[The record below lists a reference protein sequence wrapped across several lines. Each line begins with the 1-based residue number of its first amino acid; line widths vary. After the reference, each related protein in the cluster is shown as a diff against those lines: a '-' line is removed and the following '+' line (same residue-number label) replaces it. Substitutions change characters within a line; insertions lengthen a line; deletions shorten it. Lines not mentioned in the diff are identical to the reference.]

1 MDDMPYIT
9 RDFPIEFVNAIVHK
23 EVQGK
28 KPIYNLHRWWARRV
42 GTTFRMML
50 LTALSRELDPVAPD
64 ASELNSEASGAADP
78 RLLFYDSRPLSTA
91 DGRPPI
97 VLDPFMGGGT
107 TIVEGLKLGCQV
119 VGVDL
124 NPVAWFVTKKEVEP
138 VDLKALQR
146 EFERLEAA
154 VGERIK
160 AYYKTICPD
169 CQGEADVVC
178 LFWVK
183 VARCGNPACGQEVP
197 LFDEFMLADHK
208 ERKRKDAPLGT
219 FTVLCPTCE
228 EVFQTETV
236 KEEVSCPACGRGFLP
251 SQGYVGRGKY
261 TCPACGQQDQVVSA
275 LRRLEEPLP
284 ARMFA
289 IEYYCSPCDARGYKR
304 IDPPDVALYEQAR
317 AELAERLPNWLG
329 RLIPDQ
335 EIPVEG
341 RSDPRPVSH
350 NYRYFHQM
358 FNERQLLCLG
368 YLLEG
373 ILRVE
378 DENRREY
385 SLIAFSNA
393 LTANNMFCRYGAAKL
408 HLVDMFGRHA
418 FWPPNSPAENNLWGA
433 GRLGRG
439 TFVNYIGWLHR
450 AKQYA
455 LRPYEALPDAAAS
468 LRNGLIGQL
477 GSDAAKLVQRN
488 RVFLTAPIVGTPA
501 AGFPALADGDGTCLL
516 RCQTAEDLS
525 FLPDTCVDAVI
536 TDPPYYSNVM
546 YAELSDFFYVW
557 LRLGLSDRYPKAF
570 GPPYAPKGREIVV
583 NEKRG
588 KSEQFFLSGLAR
600 VFRECCRVL
609 KDEGIM
615 AFTFHHAEAEAWA
628 DVLQALLDARFYV
641 VAVYPVF
648 SEMRTSGH
656 IRGKRA
662 RTFDTIVVA
671 RKKTPSTERGEISWE
686 RLKDEVYRKATE
698 AIEAVRR
705 THPQLMEEYLPDVET
720 IVFGKCLEVYSQHAL
735 VTDGQGGTLSAREAT
750 REIHGLVG
758 ALLAGEDEVDADP
771 VSTIFAVRLVGQSSL
786 SFDELNKMLQH
797 RGLNPDAFVEANL
810 LRPSRGRYSPVPA
823 DRRGA
828 EIAQR
833 GKYRYDLDVV
843 DHVYYLVRKG
853 QVYPRRDVPEL
864 PPGRGWNDL
873 LRRGQG
879 LAAALFMRT
888 GDETYKKVRRT
899 LERLGRDLSE
909 EQTKQMRLL

>member
-1 MDDMPYIT
+1 MPYIT

-50 LTALSRELDPVAPD
+50 LTALSRELDLV
-64 ASELNSEASGAADP
+64 ASELNSEATDP

-91 DGRPPI
+91 DGQPPI
-97 VLDPFMGGGT
+97 VLDPFIGGGT
-107 TIVEGLKLGCQV
+107 TIVEGLKLGCRV

-124 NPVAWFVTKKEVEP
+124 NPVAWFVTKKEVDP
-138 VDLKALQR
+138 VNLKALQR
-146 EFERLEAA
+146 EFEQLEAT

-160 AYYKTICPD
+160 GYYKTTCPD
-169 CQGEADVVC
+169 CGGEADIVC
-178 LFWVK
+178 VFWVK
-183 VARCGNPACGQEVP
+183 VAHCGNPACGKEVP

-208 ERKRKDAPLGT
+208 ERKRKNAPLGY

-228 EVFQTETV
+228 EVFQTETI
-236 KEEVSCPACGRGFLP
+236 KEEVSCPACGRGFVP
-251 SQGYVGRGKY
+251 SQGYVGGGKY

-275 LRRLEEPLP
+275 LRRLEDPLP

-289 IEYYCSPCDARGYKR
+289 IEYYCSHCDARAYKR
-304 IDPPDVALYEQAR
+304 IDPPDVALFEQAR
-317 AELAERLPNWLG
+317 AELAQRWPDWLG
-329 RLIPDQ
+329 RLIPYQ
-335 EIPVEG
+335 PIIEG
-341 RSDPRPVSH
+341 YNTKQAMNH
-350 NYRYFHQM
+350 NYLYFHQM

-368 YLLEG
+368 YILDG
-373 ILRVE
+373 ILGGE
-378 DENRREY
+378 DENIREF
-385 SLIAFSNA
+385 LLAAFSNA
-393 LTANNMFCRYGAAKL
+393 LTANNMFCRYDAATLKIA
-408 HLVDMFGRHA
+408 DMFGRHA

-439 TFVNYIGWLHR
+439 SFFNYVGWLQR

-455 LRPYEALPDAAAS
+455 LQPYEALPDGNID

-477 GSDAAKLVQRN
+477 GSSAAKLVERN
-488 RVFLTAPIVGTPA
+488 RVLLTTPIVGTPA
-501 AGFPALADGDGTCLL
+501 ADFQALADGDRTSLL

-525 FLPDTCVDAVI
+525 FVPDARVDAVI

-557 LRLGLSDRYPKAF
+557 LRLGLKDRYPEAF

-583 NEKRG
+583 NEKQG
-588 KSEQFFLSGLAR
+588 KTEQFFLSGLAR
-600 VFRECCRVL
+600 VFRECRRVL
-609 KDEGIM
+609 KDDGIM
-615 AFTFHHAEAEAWA
+615 AFTFHHAEADAWA
-628 DVLQALLDARFYV
+628 DVLQGLLEAGFYV

-656 IRGKRA
+656 IRGKQA

-671 RKKTPSTERGEISWE
+671 RKKTPATERGEISWE

-698 AIEAVRR
+698 SIEAVRR
-705 THPQLMEEYLPDVET
+705 THPQLMEDYLPDVET
-720 IVFGKCLEVYSQHAL
+720 IVFGKCLEVYSQHSQ
-735 VTDGQGGTLSAREAT
+735 VTGEQGNTLTAREAT

-758 ALLAGEDEVDADP
+758 ALLAGEDQVDADP
-771 VSTIFAVRLVGQSSL
+771 LSTIFAMRLSGQTSL
-786 SFDELNKMLQH
+786 SFDELNKMLQP
-797 RGLNPDAFVEANL
+797 RGLNPEAFVEANL
-810 LRPSRGRYSPVPA
+810 LHPSRGRYSAVPA
-823 DRRGA
+823 DKRGE

-833 GKYRYDLDVV
+833 GKYHYDLDIV
-843 DHVYYLVRKG
+843 DHVYYLVKSG
-853 QVYPRRDVPEL
+853 KVYPHRDVPEL

-873 LRRGQG
+873 LWRGQG
-879 LAAALFMRT
+879 LASALFMRT

-899 LERLGRDLSE
+899 LERLGRDISE
-909 EQTKQMRLL
+909 ERALQQRLL

>member
-1 MDDMPYIT
+1 MPYIT

-50 LTALSRELDPVAPD
+50 LTALSRELDAD
-64 ASELNSEASGAADP
+64 EADP
-78 RLLFYDSRPLSTA
+78 RLLFYDSRPLSTSE
-91 DGRPPI
+91 GQPPI

-107 TIVEGLKLGCQV
+107 TIVEGLKLGCKV

-124 NPVAWFVTKKEVEP
+124 NPVAWFVTKKEVDP
-138 VDLKALQR
+138 VDLEALQR
-146 EFERLEAA
+146 EFERLEAT

-160 AYYKTICPD
+160 GYYKTTCPD
-169 CQGEADVVC
+169 CRGEADIVC

-183 VARCGNPACGQEVP
+183 VARCGNPACGQDVP

-208 ERKRKDAPLGT
+208 ERKRKNAPLGS

-228 EVFQTETV
+228 EVFQTTTI
-236 KEEVSCPACGRGFLP
+236 KEEVSCPACGRGFVP

-289 IEYYCSPCDARGYKR
+289 IEYYCSHCDARAYKR
-304 IDPPDVALYEQAR
+304 IDPPDVALFEQAR
-317 AELAERLPNWLG
+317 AELAKRWPNWLG

-335 EIPVEG
+335 EVMDGEKTG
-341 RSDPRPVSH
+341 DLLRH
-350 NYRYFHQM
+350 NYRHFYQI

-368 YLLEG
+368 YLLG
-373 ILRVE
+373 SILDEE
-378 DENRREY
+378 DENIREF
-385 SLIAFSNA
+385 LLAAFSDA
-393 LTANNMFCRYGAAKL
+393 LTANNMFCRYDSATLKIA
-408 HLVDMFGRHA
+408 DMFGRHA

-439 TFVNYIGWLHR
+439 SFFNYMGWVQR

-455 LRPYEALPDAAAS
+455 LQPYEALPDGNAD
-468 LRNGLIGQL
+468 LRNKLIGQL
-477 GSDAAKLVQRN
+477 GSDAAKLVKRN
-488 RVFLTAPIVGTPA
+488 RVFLTMPIVGIQA
-501 AGFPALADGDGTCLL
+501 ADFQALADGDGTSLL

-525 FLPDTCVDAVI
+525 FVPEASVDAVI
-536 TDPPYYSNVM
+536 SDPPYYSNVM

-557 LRLGLSDRYPKAF
+557 LRLGLQDRYPDAF

-583 NEKRG
+583 NEKQG
-588 KSEQFFLSGLAR
+588 KNEQFFLSGLAR
-600 VFRECCRVL
+600 VFRECRRVL
-609 KDEGIM
+609 KDDGLM
-615 AFTFHHAEAEAWA
+615 AFTFHHAEADAWA
-628 DVLQALLDARFYV
+628 DVLQALLEASFYV

-671 RKKTPSTERGEISWE
+671 RKKTPATERGEISWE

-698 AIEAVRR
+698 AIEVVRR
-705 THPQLMEEYLPDVET
+705 THPQLMEDFLPDVET
-720 IVFGKCLEVYSQHAL
+720 IVFGKCLEVYSQHSL
-735 VTDGQGGTLSAREAT
+735 VTDEQGQPLTAREAT

-771 VSTIFAVRLVGQSSL
+771 VSTIFAIRLSGQSSL
-786 SFDELNKMLQH
+786 SFDELNKMLQP
-797 RGLNPDAFVEANL
+797 RGLNPEAFVEANL
-810 LRPSRGRYSPVPA
+810 LRSSRGRYKPVPA
-823 DRRGA
+823 DKRGA

-833 GKYRYDLDVV
+833 GKYRYDLDIV
-843 DHVYYLVRKG
+843 DHVYHLVKKG
-853 QVYPRRDVPEL
+853 KVYPRQNVPEL
-864 PPGRGWNDL
+864 PPDRGWNDL
-873 LRRGQG
+873 LQRGQS
-879 LAAALFMRT
+879 LASALFMRT

-899 LERLGRDLSE
+899 LERLTRDISE
-909 EQTKQMRLL
+909 ERALQPRLL